1 MTYESMATIES
12 PAPNW
17 EGFSYKD
24 ADNNSDRAVALIT
37 IMCHIGNK
45 EILEIAARQL
55 QEIKQIDSLTDSE
68 RIGCADYRRQAVKI
82 YNLMREH
89 LITRKGQGRYRGDLL
104 ELLDFIPGVKN

>member
-1 MTYESMATIES
+1 MTNQSMATVES

-17 EGFSYKD
+17 ERFRHTD
-24 ADNNSDRAVALIT
+24 ADKNSDRAVALKT

-45 EILEIAARQL
+45 EILEIAKQQL
-55 QEIKQIDSLTDSE
+55 KEIRQIDSLTDSE
-68 RIGCADYRRQAVKI
+68 RIDCADYRRQAVKI

-89 LITRKGQGRYRGDLL
+89 LITRKSQGRYRGELL